1 MPNPTELLPFVQ
13 QLSDKAA
20 NITLRHFRQSIDVMQ
35 KKDASPVTIADQD
48 TEAMLREHIL
58 AQFPNHAI
66 IGEEFGQS
74 GDSEW
79 QWVIDP
85 IDGTR
90 SYISGFPTYATL
102 IALLHNQQPILSVID
117 MPALSERFIAIR
129 NHPTTLNGQQISVS
143 STTVLQNAKLQST
156 DLGMF
161 NTQQWQQRQTLAQHV
176 ALDRFNGDGYLYAML
191 AAGWIDLVVEADL
204 KAHDFLPLLLIV
216 EQAGGVITDWSGKP
230 LTAESNGEVIAA
242 ATPALHQA
250 ALEQLQSHN

>member
-1 MPNPTELLPFVQ
+1 MPNLTELLPFVQ
-13 QLSDKAA
+13 QLSDEAA
-20 NITLRHFRQSIDVMQ
+20 RITLHHFRQSIDVMQ
-35 KKDASPVTIADQD
+35 KKDASPVTIADQS
-48 TEAMLREHIL
+48 TEAMLRKKIL
-58 AQFPNHAI
+58 AQYPEHAI

-102 IALLHNQQPILSVID
+102 IALLHNHQPVLSVID
-117 MPALSERFIAIR
+117 MPALRERFVAIKDQ
-129 NHPTTLNGQQISVS
+129 PTELNGQRISVS
-143 STTVLQNAKLQST
+143 NIEALNDAKLQST
-156 DLGMF
+156 DPGMF
-161 NTQQWQQRQTLAQHV
+161 SQQQWQRRQQLAKHV

-204 KAHDFLPLLLIV
+204 KPHDFLPLLLIV
-216 EQAGGVITDWSGKP
+216 EQAGGVITDWSGNA
-230 LTAESNGEVIAA
+230 LTSESNGEVIAA

-250 ALEQLQSHN
+250 SLNQLQSGC